1 MTQKLQIKTESLPQ
15 RCEICHQADCFEAS
29 SNFCSRCA
37 DIRLPDLK
45 ATKSKKWHIDWLLIF
60 GCALCLGFAFASLVY
75 SRMYSGYVDVE
86 QRFKFRSYCV
96 LKPGELHRVAGNLQ
110 LNEVACLVN
119 KDPSLIYSKDERG
132 QTPLHS
138 VTIAIFQV
146 DGIALCFGTLVPP
159 ADQWMK
165 RTALFLLDK
174 GADINAKDSSGRTPL
189 HYAVRDLDGVRGPT
203 IELLVSRGADVN
215 CPDNEGNTPLH
226 LAARGQSL
234 KNVKILLDHG
244 AKTNLKNKLGETPV
258 DMAWFKEIVD
268 LLWFYSK

>member
-75 SRMYSGYVDVE
+75 IRMYSGYVNVE

-96 LKPGELHRVAGNLQ
+96 LKPGELHRVAGNFQ
-110 LNEVACLVN
+110 LDEVVCLLG
-119 KDPSLIYSKDERG
+119 KDPDLIQAKDKYGRE
-132 QTPLHS
+132 PLHW
-138 VTIAIFQV
+138 VTIGQFRV
-146 DGIALCFGTLVPP
+146 DGAALCLQKLEPP

-174 GADINAKDSSGRTPL
+174 GADINAKDSSGCTPL
-189 HYAVRDLDGVRGPT
+189 HYAVLDVDDVRSPT

-244 AKTNLKNKLGETPV
+244 AKTSLKNKLGEKPV
-258 DMAWFKEIVD
+258 DKARLREIVD